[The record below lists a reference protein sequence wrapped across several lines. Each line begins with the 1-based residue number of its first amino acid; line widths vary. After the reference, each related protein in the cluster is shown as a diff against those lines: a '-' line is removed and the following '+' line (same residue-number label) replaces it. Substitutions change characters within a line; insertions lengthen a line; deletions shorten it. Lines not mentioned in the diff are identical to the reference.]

1 MAKKIFAEQP
11 LTALEGI
18 DEKAAELLAN
28 HCALYTVGDLAV
40 FPPYRHARSLCM
52 LKGVKLSEEQKKFVA
67 KILRRMPTPGSD
79 LCEEKISIMREINP
93 PMAQALKVVF
103 GIESL
108 RELADFQAAES
119 VSDTVAQG
127 QILSMASSDQNREK
141 LALFLLL
148 ALSLS
153 AVFYAGFLQKEN
165 WRKGKGAEQKQAGPN
180 HQHQKQGQ
188 LRTYT
193 VRKDDSLY
201 KIAREQLGSPLRLR
215 EIYQLN
221 PDKTGKFIHPGDVLQ
236 LPAE

>member
-1 MAKKIFAEQP
+1 MAKKDFAEQP

-79 LCEEKISIMREINP
+79 LCEEKISIMREVNP

-103 GIESL
+103 GVETL

-119 VSDTVAQG
+119 VSDAVAQG

-141 LALFLLL
+141 LALFILL

-165 WRKGKGAEQKQAGPN
+165 WRKGKGAGPN
-180 HQHQKQGQ
+180 QQHQKQGQ
-188 LRTYT
+188 PPRTYT
-193 VRKDDSLY
+193 VRKGDSLY

-221 PDKTGKFIHPGDVLQ
+221 PDKTGKFIHPDDVLQ